1 MLQVESIA
9 AGSIMEP
16 QTEPAEKHWLHGG
29 ATNETSIVS
38 WLHGE
43 ATNGATNEARD
54 GAKAAIFKLHQKLVL
69 DAAMEHF
76 LMNDSSLLVENLNFR
91 LNFY

>member
-29 ATNETSIVS
+29 ATNETSMVS

-43 ATNGATNEARD
+43 ATNGARNEATN
-54 GAKAAIFKLHQKLVL
+54 GAKAAILNLYQKPAFKRRLGTSL
-69 DAAMEHF
+69 DAW
-76 LMNDSSLLVENLNFR
+76 LVIVD
-91 LNFY
+91 

>member
-43 ATNGATNEARD
+43 ATNGARNEARN
-54 GAKAAIFKLHQKLVL
+54 GAKVAIFKLYQKTG
-69 DAAMEHF
+69 F
-76 LMNDSSLLVENLNFR
+76 
-91 LNFY
+91 